1 MQRSTTD
8 LQLVEPGVHASVAE
22 QADEVQSA
30 VLEGLLDV
38 LETFALVYLPGTQRQ
53 IDQFRAACC
62 HRLTIGNSFTNNT
75 SDFLPCLILLR
86 FGFEMAYMIL
96 PPFLFICRWIVQFC
110 TIERQIKRNGGSTR
124 LRASPRDS

>member
-62 HRLTIGNSFTNNT
+62 DRLTIGNSFTNNT
-75 SDFLPCLILLR
+75 SDSFLPCFLILLR
-86 FGFEMAYMIL
+86 FGFQMAYMV
-96 PPFLFICRWIVQFC
+96 RV
-110 TIERQIKRNGGSTR
+110 
-124 LRASPRDS
+124 